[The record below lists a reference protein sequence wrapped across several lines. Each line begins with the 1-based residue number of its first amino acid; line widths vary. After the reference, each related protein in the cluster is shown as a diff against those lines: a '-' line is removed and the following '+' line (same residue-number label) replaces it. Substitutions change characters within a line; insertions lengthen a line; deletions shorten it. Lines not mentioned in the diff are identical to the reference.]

1 MLILSIDVGIKNLAY
16 CLLNKLPTLPTLPPK
31 IKIQQWDAVNLCA
44 ADPLCTT
51 CHKKAKYSVNSLD
64 EAFALTAFCGTHAKK
79 QTQFKLPLPSLNV
92 KKMPK
97 LKLAKLLL
105 IATEHG
111 LTLEDGVSSE
121 AEDVLAALYAN
132 ILFPAVNVSANDMDL
147 ISLGVALKTRFD
159 LEFPDSVLVSIN
171 EIIIENQISPIAN
184 RMKTL
189 QGMIAQYFIMR
200 GQPRIK
206 FVSSS
211 NKLKAFLTPEEK
223 KESTYADRK
232 KASIVITDRLL
243 LQNNDDNDDNDDND
257 NNDDNDDNDDNA
269 AGLTDWPSFFNQH
282 GKKDDLADCYLQGVW
297 YLNK

>member
-1 MLILSIDVGIKNLAY
+1 
-16 CLLNKLPTLPTLPPK
+16 LLNKLPTNVE
-31 IKIQQWDAVNLCA
+31 IRQWQAINLCP

-51 CHKKAKYSVNSLD
+51 CHKKAKYCVSDDASN
-64 EAFALTAFCGTHAKK
+64 AFCGTHAKK
-79 QTQFKLPLPSLNV
+79 QTQFKLPLPSFNV

-97 LKLAKLLL
+97 LKLAKLQL
-105 IATEHG
+105 IASEHG
-111 LTLEDGVSSE
+111 LKLEDDVCGE

-147 ISLGVALKTRFD
+147 IPLGVALKTRFD
-159 LEFPDSVLVSIN
+159 QEFPDSVLLSID

-200 GQPRIK
+200 GKPRIK

-232 KASIVITDRLL
+232 KASIVITERLL
-243 LQNNDDNDDNDDND
+243 LQNDNRED
-257 NNDDNDDNDDNA
+257 A
-269 AGLTDWPSFFNQH
+269 IWPTFFNQH
-282 GKKDDLADCYLQGVW
+282 SKKDDLADCYLQGIW

>member
-1 MLILSIDVGIKNLAY
+1 
-16 CLLNKLPTLPTLPPK
+16 LLNKLPTSVQ
-31 IKIQQWDAVNLCA
+31 IRQWEAVNLCA
-44 ADPLCTT
+44 ADPVCTT
-51 CHKKAKYSVNSLD
+51 CHKKAKYCLND
-64 EAFALTAFCGTHAKK
+64 DDAFASTAFCGIHAKK
-79 QTQFKLPLPSLNV
+79 QTQYKIPLPSFNV

-97 LKLAKLLL
+97 LKLAKLQL
-105 IATEHG
+105 IASEHG
-111 LTLEDGVSSE
+111 VKLEEDRSSE
-121 AEDVLAALYAN
+121 AEDVLATLYAN

-159 LEFPDSVLVSIN
+159 QEFPDSVLLSID

-232 KASIVITDRLL
+232 KASIVITERLL
-243 LQNNDDNDDNDDND
+243 TQSNNNDH
-257 NNDDNDDNDDNA
+257 
-269 AGLTDWPSFFNQH
+269 GETVWQTFFNQH
-282 GKKDDLADCYLQGVW
+282 GKKDDLADCYLQGIW

>member
-16 CLLNKLPTLPTLPPK
+16 CLLNKLPTSVQ
-31 IKIQQWDAVNLCA
+31 IRQWEAVNLCA
-44 ADPLCTT
+44 ADPVCTT
-51 CHKKAKYSVNSLD
+51 CHKKAKYCLND
-64 EAFALTAFCGTHAKK
+64 DDAFALTAFCGIHAKK
-79 QTQFKLPLPSLNV
+79 QTQYKIPLPSFNV

-97 LKLAKLLL
+97 LKLAKLQL
-105 IATEHG
+105 IASEHG
-111 LTLEDGVSSE
+111 VKLEDDVCLT
-121 AEDVLAALYAN
+121 EDVLAALYAN

-159 LEFPDSVLVSIN
+159 QEFPDSVLLSID

-232 KASIVITDRLL
+232 KASIVITERLL
-243 LQNNDDNDDNDDND
+243 LQNND
-257 NNDDNDDNDDNA
+257 A
-269 AGLTDWPSFFNQH
+269 VWQTFFNQH
-282 GKKDDLADCYLQGVW
+282 GKKDDLADCYLQGIW